1 MRYGRRTCAAAAVL
15 AATGLLGACSGSDD
29 SSGSDEDAGQDSTRS
44 DLALPD
50 ELGDLSRLEAQ
61 CALIGDSKDQC
72 LDNADRIGEVVAASA
87 DNLSQAYGGAASAGE
102 VYATADL
109 EQTVKVLAV
118 AGSSPGLWS
127 PDSDVQA
134 EYTRLGHPQEWVE
147 ERDGAQCLA
156 HTLTTV
162 PEGETWSPDN
172 VVTLRC
178 QATDD
183 DLTVVFLPAPDTAL
197 DDALAWT
204 REALDSVE

>member
-1 MRYGRRTCAAAAVL
+1 MRYVRRACAAAAVL
-15 AATGLLGACSGSDD
+15 AATALLGACSESDD
-29 SSGSDEDAGQDSTRS
+29 SSGSDEDPASARG

-50 ELGDLSRLEAQ
+50 TLGDLSLLTAQ
-61 CALIGDSKDQC
+61 CAARDDSKDQC
-72 LDNADRIGEVVAASA
+72 LENADRIGEVVEASA
-87 DNLSQAYGGAASAGE
+87 DNLSQAYDGAASVGE
-102 VYATADL
+102 VYATTDL
-109 EQTVKVLAV
+109 EQMVKVLAV

-156 HTLTTV
+156 HTRTTV
-162 PEGETWSPDN
+162 PEDETWSPDN
-172 VVTLRC
+172 AIALRC

-183 DLTVVFLPAPDTAL
+183 DLTVILLPAPDTTL

-204 REALDSVE
+204 RAALDDVE